1 MESLDQVRQ
10 DHLGLHRHALIEG
23 MLADVAIDD
32 TLLTESPE
40 VAVARVALAQGLVRE
55 FLVAVDD
62 APELGVLRLAVNRL
76 VIEVN
81 ATRPVVVLQEIVGT
95 GVVELLGEKTLASDG
110 VPVAAPQLAAEYH
123 RACFHAVG
131 HRLQLVIASLD
142 LGEERVRLFLLTQ
155 KKTGKLD
162 PLRLSEWGSLLI
174 AEIRHERDIHLFQ
187 HVVAAPFEG
196 RDEDEVGI
204 DAHDDLVIEVAL
216 DADLGGL
223 ARLDLVVDL
232 LVEEMP
238 CAGDAD
244 DPLRLIELD
253 EAGELQ

>member
-10 DHLGLHRHALIEG
+10 DHFGLHRHALVKR
-23 MLADVAIDD
+23 MLADVAIDN
-32 TLLTESPE
+32 TLFAEGPE

-55 FLVAVDD
+55 VLVAVDD
-62 APELGVLRLAVNRL
+62 TPELGVLRLAVNRL

-81 ATRPVVVLQEIVGT
+81 ATRPVVVFQEIVGP

-110 VPVAAPQLAAEYH
+110 VPVAAPQLAAEDH

-131 HRLQLVIASLD
+131 HRLQFVIASLD

-162 PLRLSEWGSLLI
+162 PLRLSERGGLLI

-223 ARLDLVVDL
+223 ARLDLSVDF

-238 CAGDAD
+238 CAGDTD